1 MVVDGK
7 SLQEYPVK
15 AGVLHRSIP
24 GPVLFLLYIDD
35 LPNIYVIC
43 NIAIYTNDSTL
54 YSKCEQP
61 SILFQQ
67 LKLASELE
75 FDLQYTLDWG
85 KKLPIDFNAIKTQLV
100 LFDGPINPGAIDVKI
115 DGSILEEK
123 SSFRC

>member
-67 LKLASELE
+67 LKLASEFE
-75 FDLQYTLDWG
+75 FDLQDTLDWG

-100 LFDGPINPGAIDVKI
+100 LFDRPINPDAIDVKI